1 MFVFFLLIPKAK
13 SNTALAQI
21 QVWDYFLMAW
31 QADVSVGPDLYWS
44 SDYFHLS
51 VHSSD
56 IH

>member
-13 SNTALAQI
+13 SNTALA